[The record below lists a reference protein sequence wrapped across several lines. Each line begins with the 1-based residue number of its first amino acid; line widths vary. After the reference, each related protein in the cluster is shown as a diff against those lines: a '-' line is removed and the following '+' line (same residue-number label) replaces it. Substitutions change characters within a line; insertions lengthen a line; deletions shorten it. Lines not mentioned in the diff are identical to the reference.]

1 MPRFALLFIALA
13 AAALSGC
20 STPTPSIIQKF
31 DGTSDSKLVEETPTR
46 VSATCVSTTPLSAE
60 EPFDSL
66 VFTCEDL
73 GTTATLSDMT
83 DAGWRLESVNVG
95 KQSNLN
101 GVISMPITITIR
113 KLF

>member
-1 MPRFALLFIALA
+1 MPRFALLIAALA

-20 STPTPSIIQKF
+20 STPTSPLIQQV
-31 DGTSDSKLVEETPTR
+31 DGTPDNTLVEETPTR
-46 VSATCVSTTPLSAE
+46 VTATCVSTSPLSAL

-66 VFTCEDL
+66 IFTCEEL
-73 GTTATLSDMT
+73 GTTAPLSEMN